1 MTLAPI
7 AFLGMLNGM
16 GRDRGA
22 AAALDQAILPDD
34 ERGPAHVDLACV
46 ADERCSTARAGER
59 RCQSRS
65 V

>member
-1 MTLAPI
+1 
-7 AFLGMLNGM
+7 
-16 GRDRGA
+16 
-22 AAALDQAILPDD
+22 
-34 ERGPAHVDLACV
+34 VDLACV